1 MYGFMSEKTKN
12 KLIGTLAAVLYM
24 SMPYHLNDMYIRNA
38 LGEFLS
44 YIFIPLVFRGIDQL
58 LNQKNGNHFL
68 VVGATGL
75 ILTHNLMTLLTAIF
89 ASLYL
94 LIHIK
99 QLLNKK
105 CLLNLLIT
113 IGFILGITSFFWIP
127 ALETLNFADYEVY
140 QKNSMA
146 TTNSF
151 INASLSLKELLFT
164 SRHSTFIFEIGI
176 PIIVILLLSF
186 LCIPFLTKKFTNAK
200 EYFFFLSLGILCVW
214 MSTKYFP
221 WEFLG
226 NYFNIIQFPW
236 RLLVFSNFFF
246 SIICSINLGILLKN
260 FRFFHLVALSIIII
274 FYLATLIKFLPTSS
288 QVLDIKYHYLTGIS
302 VYENVAMPALGKGE
316 YLPVNS
322 NKNRSYLFFREDT
335 VSVLSGK
342 R

>member
-1 MYGFMSEKTKN
+1 MSEKTKN

-127 ALETLNFADYEVY
+127 ALETLNFADYEV
-140 QKNSMA
+140 
-146 TTNSF
+146 
-151 INASLSLKELLFT
+151 
-164 SRHSTFIFEIGI
+164 
-176 PIIVILLLSF
+176 
-186 LCIPFLTKKFTNAK
+186 
-200 EYFFFLSLGILCVW
+200 
-214 MSTKYFP
+214 
-221 WEFLG
+221 
-226 NYFNIIQFPW
+226 
-236 RLLVFSNFFF
+236 
-246 SIICSINLGILLKN
+246 
-260 FRFFHLVALSIIII
+260 
-274 FYLATLIKFLPTSS
+274 
-288 QVLDIKYHYLTGIS
+288 
-302 VYENVAMPALGKGE
+302 
-316 YLPVNS
+316 
-322 NKNRSYLFFREDT
+322 
-335 VSVLSGK
+335 
-342 R
+342 